1 MLPAPLVSQVGVCM
15 FVWGCVAV
23 GGGGGTCLWADIT
36 VLHLLRNTFTE
47 GDFNRSLKWGQIYPD
62 TQACIYPFIPSSIYR
77 LQFFQWSSSPLTLFF
92 CL

>member
-1 MLPAPLVSQVGVCM
+1 MEMTRGAKNSMLPAPLVSQVGVCM

-36 VLHLLRNTFTE
+36 VSHLLRNIFTE

-62 TQACIYPFIPSSIYR
+62 TQACIYPFIP
-77 LQFFQWSSSPLTLFF
+77 
-92 CL
+92 